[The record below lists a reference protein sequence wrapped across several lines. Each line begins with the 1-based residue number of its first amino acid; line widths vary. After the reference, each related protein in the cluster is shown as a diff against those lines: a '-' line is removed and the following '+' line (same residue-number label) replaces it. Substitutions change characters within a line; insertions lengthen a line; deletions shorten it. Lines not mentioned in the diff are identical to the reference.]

1 MKFKTY
7 AKQTPDMTPV
17 EMKNREVARACAR
30 EGIVLLKNDGILP
43 VSACKAALFGEGAAH
58 TVKGGTGSGEVNP
71 RHVVSIREGM
81 ESAGFTLTSK
91 AWLEEYDTLLT
102 TSRDDYTRD
111 MRKRTGFINFA
122 ALPYLLSHPF
132 NNPVGRQIRESDVDA
147 ETEICFY
154 VLSRQAGENVDRVP
168 EAGSYCLTEQEISNI
183 RFCKTHYPKT
193 VLIINVGGYLD
204 ISPLEELDL
213 DAILYFGQ
221 QGGEGG
227 HGLADVITGKVS
239 PSGHLTSTWYRSY
252 NDVPFGKDFSLL
264 NGDLENEDYKEDIY
278 VGYRYADSFGV
289 SPMYPFGYGLSY
301 TDFSVESGIT
311 TQNGRIILTAIVK
324 NIGQHPG
331 KAVVQVYASCPTGTI
346 HKEYQRLVGFGKTRE
361 LPPGQTEMLTLSF
374 GTQELASYDESR
386 NCYVLEAGDYIIR
399 VGEHSRKTEAVACLR
414 LEEETIL
421 SRHDAICPKLRQFEE
436 LQASA
441 AVSEADIPVISWDLT
456 GVSTIQ
462 YDYTPPKKQISLEC
476 QKILDGLSSQDVA
489 HLCVGSGLDIA
500 LPKNRFFMVP
510 GACGF
515 STGKLEKKGVP
526 SVAYC
531 DGPAGL
537 RVYDESVITGDTVR
551 MIKPVMRF
559 MEMLPWVARKAMF
572 GNPKGKKL
580 YQYTTAF
587 PSGLSMAQ
595 SWNTALLEAEG
606 MAIQAEMEEFGV
618 AVWLAPAINIHRNP
632 LCGRNYEYYSEDPL
646 LAGKLAAAVT
656 KGVQCK
662 SGFGVTLKHFCC
674 NNQETQRRWVSENV
688 SQRAIREIYIRAFE
702 IAIRE
707 AAPKALMSSYN
718 KVNGV
723 YTSHSYDLLTKVVR
737 CEWGYQGQIMTD
749 WVTEKNLIDADKAM
763 NAGIDLMMPGIS
775 SDRKKI
781 LAALKNGTLT
791 EEKLRD
797 NAAYVLEDILKTH
810 VYKLYTR

>member
-7 AKQTPDMTPV
+7 AKLTPDMTEV
-17 EMKNREVARACAR
+17 ERRNRDVARACAR
-30 EGIVLLKNDGILP
+30 EGIVLLKNDGVLP
-43 VSACKAALFGEGAAH
+43 VSPCKTALFGEGAAH

-81 ESAGFTLTSK
+81 EAAGFELTSK
-91 AWLEEYDTLLT
+91 AWLDEYDTLLI
-102 TSRDDYTRD
+102 TSRENYTRD
-111 MRKRTGFINFA
+111 MRKRTGFVNFG

-132 NNPVGRQIRESDVDA
+132 NNPVGRQIRESDVDE

-154 VLSRQAGENVDRVP
+154 VLSRQAGENVDRTP
-168 EAGSYCLTEQEISNI
+168 EPGSYCLTEQEIANI
-183 RFCKTHYPKT
+183 RFCTEHYPKT

-204 ISPLEELDL
+204 ISPLDDLELN
-213 DAILYFGQ
+213 AILYFGQ

-227 HGLADVITGKVS
+227 HALADILTGKVN
-239 PSGHLTSTWYRSY
+239 PSGHLTATWYHSY
-252 NDVPFGKDFSLL
+252 EDVPFSKEFSLL

-289 SPMYPFGYGLSY
+289 EPMYPFGYGLSY
-301 TDFSVESGIT
+301 TDFSLESQVT
-311 TQNGRIILTAIVK
+311 VMNGGVTVSASVQ
-324 NIGQHPG
+324 NIGNHSG
-331 KAVVQVYASCPTGTI
+331 KAVVQVYVSCPAGEL
-346 HKEYQRLVGFGKTRE
+346 HKEYQRLVGFAKTEE
-361 LPPGQTEMLTLSF
+361 LQPGQTQTFTVSF
-374 GTQELASYDESR
+374 EPIELASYDESR
-386 NCYVLEAGDYIIR
+386 NCYVLETGDYIIR
-399 VGEHSRKTEAVACLR
+399 VGEHSRKTEPVARLR
-414 LEEETIL
+414 LAEEKIL
-421 SRHDAICPKLRQFEE
+421 SWHDGICPQNREFEKLR
-436 LQASA
+436 SNA
-441 AVSEADIPVISWDLT
+441 AETKTDAPVIPWDLREVAT
-456 GVSTIQ
+456 ANHSYAPQ
-462 YDYTPPKKQISLEC
+462 KKMISPEC
-476 QKILDGLSSQDVA
+476 QKILDGLSVEDVA

-515 STGKLEKKGVP
+515 TTSKLEKKGVP

-537 RVYDESVITGDTVR
+537 RMYDESVVTGNTVR
-551 MIKPVMRF
+551 MVRPVMRF

-572 GNPKGKKL
+572 GHPKGKKL

-595 SWNTALLEAEG
+595 SWNTTLMEAEG
-606 MAIQAEMEEFGV
+606 IAIQAEMEEFGV

-656 KGVQCK
+656 RGVQCK
-662 SGFGVTLKHFCC
+662 PGFGVTLKHFCC

-702 IAIRE
+702 IAVRE
-707 AAPKALMSSYN
+707 AAPKAIMSSYN

-723 YTSHSYDLLTKVVR
+723 YTSHSYDLLTKVLR
-737 CEWGYQGQIMTD
+737 CEWGYRGQIMTD
-749 WVTEKNLIDADKAM
+749 WVTEKDLLDADKAM
-763 NAGIDLMMPGIS
+763 NAGMDLMMPGIP

-791 EEKLRD
+791 EEKLRE

-810 VYKLYTR
+810 VYELYMR